1 VQTNQ
6 TEVQTVELAVLE
18 SHPWQLNVP
27 NLTGKDWN
35 IFYKDVSKRGIQEPI
50 SVSTRTGKP
59 VIVDGHQRVRAARE
73 LGLTHVSAI
82 VRTFADEGEEVTFL
96 AGAARFR
103 RHLNDFQR
111 VEIGKAYET
120 YFRPKAKEAQ
130 KEAGKQHGR
139 GQEKLGLNLAQA
151 IEPIDSEES
160 LTANLPQAIGPEPAE
175 ARKTATKAAEAVGMS
190 PAQYKKAKQVSD
202 KAPEPVKKEWAQ
214 GQLSTHAAHELTRAP
229 DPIRNAI
236 NDKSISPQQAVAI
249 QRDKKLKEQVVQGQ
263 VTPVEAARLSD
274 VMQEQLDEENRV
286 MGRDLAFDAH
296 TDLTRITDR
305 SVEEWLEALNTR
317 MNTQVWKGTLLDDLR
332 ETIKHLQTVEREA
345 MTVTV

>member
-1 VQTNQ
+1 MQTNQ
-6 TEVQTVELAVLE
+6 TEVQTVELASLE

-27 NLTGKDWN
+27 NLTGKDWH
-35 IFYKDVSKRGIQEPI
+35 IFYKDVSERGIQEPI

-73 LGLTHVSAI
+73 MGLTHVSAI

-120 YFRPKAKEAQ
+120 YFRPKAEEAR
-130 KEAGKQHGR
+130 KAGNSR
-139 GQEKLGLNLAQA
+139 GGQGKSSANLPKSSDDKLGLNL
-151 IEPIDSEES
+151 D
-160 LTANLPQAIGPEPAE
+160 LTSAD
-175 ARKTATKAAEAVGMS
+175 TTKEAAEAVGMS
-190 PAQYKKAKQVSD
+190 RAQYAKAKQVSQQ
-202 KAPEPVKKEWAQ
+202 APEPVKQEWAQ
-214 GQLSTHAAHELTRAP
+214 GQLSTHAAHELTKAP

-286 MGRDLAFDAH
+286 MGRDLAYDAH

-305 SVEEWLEALNTR
+305 SVDEWLEALNTR

-332 ETIKHLQTVEREA
+332 ETIKHLQAVEREA